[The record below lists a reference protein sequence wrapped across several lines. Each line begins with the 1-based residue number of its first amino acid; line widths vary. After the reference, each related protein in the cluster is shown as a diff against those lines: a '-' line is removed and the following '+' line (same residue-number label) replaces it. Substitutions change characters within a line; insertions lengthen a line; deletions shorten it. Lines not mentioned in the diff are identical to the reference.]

1 MTSSAIKNPKFLSDT
16 KYLYKHHD
24 GLPLD
29 SDVALSEF
37 ISAIQTDAKQY
48 SQYANLTHLLNALKA
63 IKGSM
68 NDDAQDVLDFHA
80 EYYYKVIASL
90 FTETF
95 HDKLL
100 ISSEYFL
107 QLHNNAANARKE
119 RHIHLNDVQN
129 SATNATENWKE
140 DADQLALLYERLR
153 ANRNHE
159 YINLVDDNTTLL
171 RQAQLNHDMLLR
183 RQFINKMLRDIL
195 ILVCLF
201 IISGF
206 LNHMGYASTTILTI
220 NVVLLTLFGL
230 NFLYSIYI
238 RQKRH
243 ELNYKRFGKFLY
255 PKIDQD
261 TQLKYAEGVCS
272 DDDSDPNSKKAK
284 CGGFV

>member
-24 GLPLD
+24 ELPLD
-29 SDVALSEF
+29 SPEALSEF
-37 ISAIQTDAKQY
+37 ISAIDTDAKQY

>member
-37 ISAIQTDAKQY
+37 ISAIETDAKQY

-206 LNHMGYASTTILTI
+206 LNYMGYASTTILTI

>member
-29 SDVALSEF
+29 SPEALSEF

-48 SQYANLTHLLNALKA
+48 SQYQNLTHLLNALIA

-68 NDDAQDVLDFHA
+68 NDDAQNILDFHA

-90 FTETF
+90 FTETY

-107 QLHNNAANARKE
+107 QLHNNAANSRKE

-140 DADQLALLYERLR
+140 DAEQLALLYERLR

-195 ILVCLF
+195 ILDMFVH
-201 IISGF
+201 ISGF
-206 LNHMGYASTTILTI
+206 LNHMGYRSTTILTI

>member
-24 GLPLD
+24 ELPLD
-29 SDVALSEF
+29 SPEALSEF
-37 ISAIQTDAKQY
+37 ISAIDTDAKQY

-63 IKGSM
+63 INGSM
-68 NDDAQDVLDFHA
+68 NSDAQDVLDFHA

-201 IISGF
+201 ILSGF

>member
-37 ISAIQTDAKQY
+37 ISAIETDAKQY
-48 SQYANLTHLLNALKA
+48 SQYQNLTHLLNALKA

-107 QLHNNAANARKE
+107 QLHNNAANSRKE

-140 DADQLALLYERLR
+140 DAEQLALLYERLR

-206 LNHMGYASTTILTI
+206 LNHMGY
-220 NVVLLTLFGL
+220 
-230 NFLYSIYI
+230 
-238 RQKRH
+238 
-243 ELNYKRFGKFLY
+243 
-255 PKIDQD
+255 DQPQSL
-261 TQLKYAEGVCS
+261 QLM
-272 DDDSDPNSKKAK
+272 
-284 CGGFV
+284 

>member
-24 GLPLD
+24 ELPLD
-29 SDVALSEF
+29 SPEALSQF
-37 ISAIQTDAKQY
+37 ISAIETDAKQY

-68 NDDAQDVLDFHA
+68 NSDAQDVLDFHA

-230 NFLYSIYI
+230 NFLYSIYV